1 MQTNTNNLKKRLQCL
16 GNDVVCDDSY
26 TGIGKKKPIDMPT
39 DIITT
44 NDLDN
49 IFENINFVEPIAG

>member
-1 MQTNTNNLKKRLQCL
+1 MQTNTSNSKRRLQCL

-26 TGIGKKKPIDMPT
+26 TGIGKKKPIDMST
-39 DIITT
+39 DIVTT
-44 NDLDN
+44 DDLDN